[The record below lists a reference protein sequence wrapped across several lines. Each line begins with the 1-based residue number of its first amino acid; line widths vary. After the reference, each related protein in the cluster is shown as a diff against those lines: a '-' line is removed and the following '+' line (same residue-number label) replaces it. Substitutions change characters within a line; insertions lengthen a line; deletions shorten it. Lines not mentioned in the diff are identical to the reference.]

1 MLRFRSHRY
10 LLGEDLKISF
20 SQGTDWSLLQL
31 KMLHLVEKHFTGA
44 DFLEKNK
51 DIEWSCFDTTRCP
64 RKCGISNNTALVYC
78 HIGML

>member
-1 MLRFRSHRY
+1 MLRFRSDRD

-44 DFLEKNK
+44 DFLKKIRILN
-51 DIEWSCFDTTRCP
+51 
-64 RKCGISNNTALVYC
+64 GVALILQGVPENVALA
-78 HIGML
+78 II